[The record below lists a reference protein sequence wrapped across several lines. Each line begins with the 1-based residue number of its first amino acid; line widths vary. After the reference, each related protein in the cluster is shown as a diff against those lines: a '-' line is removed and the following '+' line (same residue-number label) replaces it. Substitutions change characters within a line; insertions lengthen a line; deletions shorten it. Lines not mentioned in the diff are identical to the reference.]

1 MFYAGIAGIA
11 LLALASTGAFAQ
23 SPTTMP
29 RSPQTPS
36 VPALE
41 SRGEFSQ
48 QQLLEWQR
56 QRAEEYQR
64 RWREYLATIGRMA

>member
-1 MFYAGIAGIA
+1 MLHPVSGIA
-11 LLALASTGAFAQ
+11 LLAFASSAAFAQ
-23 SPTTMP
+23 SPSMP
-29 RSPQTPS
+29 RSPQTP